1 MSAFHMALNIS
12 NAKNRDAV
20 VAVEGIV
27 GKREIRY
34 VDSKGKP
41 TMNRR
46 VLKADAEHELPVLMK
61 KQTLRFM
68 V

>member
-1 MSAFHMALNIS
+1 MLYNYADKMSAFHMALNIS

-46 VLKADAEHELPVLMK
+46 VLKAECRSVADAA
-61 KQTLRFM
+61 
-68 V
+68 